1 MAEPPRSRITVP
13 LDPSPLRA
21 QRIDSAVNETRQAGR
36 LGKYELVELLGQ
48 GGMAE
53 VWRAT
58 LDGPGGFSRT
68 LVVKRVLAHLARDAA
83 FIQRFLREGR
93 LSSRLNHS
101 NIVKVFELGE
111 DGGEYFLALE
121 YIEGCDLGT
130 LSARLRGRGPMPPG
144 LGAFVVRE
152 VCRGL
157 DYAHTLADEQ
167 GRPLR
172 MIHRDISQS
181 NVMLG
186 LDGSVRIVDFGI
198 AKALGELGQS
208 GPGALVG
215 KPAYISPEQLAAKEL
230 DHRVDVWAAGV
241 VLHELLTGRY
251 LFRRES
257 AQATIDAIRDFPIPP
272 PSQQNPEVPAELD
285 RVCLKALARDRAQRY
300 RSCEDMGAELQAA
313 LHGLRFGA
321 DELATLVR
329 ETVPNAPVGAHP
341 PLARTGRG
349 GEDRPRA
356 PSAEQT
362 VSGEAET
369 LPDGP
374 ARRSSSPSPT
384 LAAPSPAVADAP
396 EDLATTTPRAGGAAP
411 APQGRRLGPLLLFV
425 AAALIAC
432 SAALGL
438 WAGLRR

>member
-21 QRIDSAVNETRQAGR
+21 QRIDSGASETRAAGR

-111 DGGEYFLALE
+111 EGGEYFLALE
-121 YIEGCDLGT
+121 YIEGCDLGS

-152 VCRGL
+152 ICRGL
-157 DYAHTLADEQ
+157 AYAHTLADEQ

-172 MIHRDISQS
+172 MIHRDVSQS

-230 DHRVDVWAAGV
+230 DHRVDIWAAGV

-257 AQATIDAIRDFPIPP
+257 AQATIDAIRDFAIPP
-272 PSQQNPEVPAELD
+272 PSQQNSEVPAALD
-285 RVCLKALARDRAQRY
+285 RICMKALARDRGERY
-300 RSCEDMGAELQAA
+300 RSCDDMGIELQEA
-313 LHGLRFGA
+313 LHALRFGA
-321 DELATLVR
+321 DDLAALVR
-329 ETVPNAPVGAHP
+329 ETMPNARVGAHP
-341 PLARTGRG
+341 PLARTGPG
-349 GEDRPRA
+349 PDRPAPARA
-356 PSAEQT
+356 QEQT

-374 ARRSSSPSPT
+374 QRRAAQGRAPD
-384 LAAPSPAVADAP
+384 AAPSPTSIDLP
-396 EDLATTTPRAGGAAP
+396 EDLATTTPRPSPVAP
-411 APQGRRLGPLLLFV
+411 PRRNGLLLVFV
-425 AAALIAC
+425 AAALIVF
-432 SAALGL
+432 SAAIGL